1 MFVVHSTL
9 SEQSLQK
16 NSECNSDSDQP
27 NLKVSMAYNLRHD
40 FPISSVEP
48 FVKDIIRSVASL
60 PRRQKQLVLV
70 LMDLCALPLMMWL
83 AYAIRLARPN
93 VEVMSG
99 LEAWYLYVSILGVL
113 IFALLGIYSA
123 IVRSFNE
130 DYLLRISIG
139 TFVQIVALYVIKKL
153 DLAFIPMSIPLMYG
167 FMLFS
172 YMWWSRAVIRYATI
186 KTFAKKQTLTRVAIY
201 GAGLAGQQIAAALN
215 RSDDYL
221 PVCFIDD
228 KKSLQGQSLSG
239 LKIYSPKRAATK
251 FGKFAIAEVLL
262 AMPSVGRARK
272 KEIIE
277 SFDSADVK
285 IMELPGVTQLVDG
298 QVQISDI
305 HEVDIIDLLGRDPVP
320 PKPELLEKNIKD
332 KVVMVTGAGGSIGSE
347 LCRQIVKHQPKMLVL
362 FEMSEFALYS
372 IDRELQTSG
381 IRVIPVL
388 GSVTNQTKLERIIAQ
403 YKVQTVYHAAAYKH
417 VPLVEANPFEGIYN
431 TSIGTARSVDAA
443 VNQGVE
449 TFVLISTDKAVR
461 PTNVMGASKRMA
473 ELYCQGL
480 ASTNPKTQISIV
492 RFGNVLGS
500 SGSVVPLF
508 KKQIAQGGP
517 VTVTHPEVTRYFMTI
532 PEAAQL
538 VIQAGAMG
546 TGGDVFLLD
555 MGEPVKIVDLA
566 KQMIRLSGFKTMD
579 DKGNGDIEIQF
590 TGLRPGEKLYEEL
603 LIDQENVEKTGHERI
618 LKSFEKYSEYP
629 EIYKVFNSLSE
640 SVDHSNFNQLTDIL
654 KKYVDGYRAC

>member
-1 MFVVHSTL
+1 
-9 SEQSLQK
+9 
-16 NSECNSDSDQP
+16 
-27 NLKVSMAYNLRHD
+27 
-40 FPISSVEP
+40 
-48 FVKDIIRSVASL
+48 VKEFIRSIASL
-60 PRRQKQLVLV
+60 PRRQKQIVLV
-70 LMDLCALPLMMWL
+70 LMDICVLPLMMWL

-93 VEVMSG
+93 VEVMQG
-99 LEAWYLYVSILGVL
+99 LDAWYIYVGILGIA
-113 IFALLGIYSA
+113 IFALLGIYRA

-130 DYLLRISIG
+130 DYLLRILIG
-139 TFVQIVALYVIKKL
+139 TFIQIVALYTIKKL
-153 DLAFIPMSIPLMYG
+153 NVAFIPMSIPLMYG

-172 YMWWSRAVIRYATI
+172 YMWWSRAVIRYATL
-186 KTFAKKQTLTRVAIY
+186 KTFAKKQSRKRVAIY

-228 KKSLQGQSLSG
+228 KRSLQGQSLSG
-239 LKIYSPKRAATK
+239 LKIYSPKKAQAKLGK
-251 FGKFAIAEVLL
+251 FGIEEVLL

-272 KEIIE
+272 KELIE
-277 SFDSADVK
+277 SFDTADVK

-298 QVQISDI
+298 QVQVSDI
-305 HEVDIIDLLGRDPVP
+305 REVDIIDLLGRDPVP

-372 IDRELQTSG
+372 IDRELQASD
-381 IRVIPVL
+381 IQIIPVL
-388 GSVTNQTKLERIIAQ
+388 GSVTNQQKLERIIQ
-403 YKVQTVYHAAAYKH
+403 EYKVQTIYHAAAYKH

-431 TSIGTARSVDAA
+431 TSIGTQRSVDAA
-443 VNQGVE
+443 VNQNVE

-480 ASTNPKTQISIV
+480 ASTHPHTQISIV

-508 KKQIAQGGP
+508 KKQIAKGGP

-555 MGEPVKIVDLA
+555 MGESVKIVDLA
-566 KQMIRLSGFKTMD
+566 KQMIRLSGFRPID
-579 DKGNGDIEIQF
+579 ENGIGDIEIQF

-603 LIDQENVEKTGHERI
+603 LIDQKGVECTEHERI
-618 LKSFEKYSEYP
+618 LRAYEQYFSYEEVKRVFLQLESN
-629 EIYKVFNSLSE
+629 IYQDKMADLYG
-640 SVDHSNFNQLTDIL
+640 IL
-654 KKYVDGYRAC
+654 KKYVDGFK

>member
-1 MFVVHSTL
+1 M
-9 SEQSLQK
+9 K
-16 NSECNSDSDQP
+16 
-27 NLKVSMAYNLRHD
+27 D
-40 FPISSVEP
+40 F
-48 FVKDIIRSVASL
+48 IRSIASL
-60 PRRQKQLVLV
+60 PRRQKQIVLV
-70 LMDLCALPLMMWL
+70 LMDICVLPLMMWL

-93 VEVMSG
+93 VQVMQG
-99 LEAWYLYVSILGVL
+99 LDAWYIYVGICGIA
-113 IFALLGIYSA
+113 IFALLGIYRA

-130 DYLLRISIG
+130 DYLLRILIG
-139 TFVQIVALYVIKKL
+139 TFIQIVALYTIKKL
-153 DLAFIPMSIPLMYG
+153 NVAFIPMSIPLMYG

-172 YMWWSRAVIRYATI
+172 YMWWSRAVIRYATL
-186 KTFAKKQTLTRVAIY
+186 KTFAKKQSRKRVAIY

-228 KKSLQGQSLSG
+228 KRSLQGQSLSG
-239 LKIYSPKRAATK
+239 LKIYSPKKAQAKLGK
-251 FGKFAIAEVLL
+251 FGIEEVLL

-277 SFDSADVK
+277 SFDTADVK

-298 QVQISDI
+298 KVKVSDI
-305 HEVDIIDLLGRDPVP
+305 REVDIIDLLGRDPVP
-320 PKPELLEKNIKD
+320 PKPELLEKNIKN

-372 IDRELQTSG
+372 IDRELQASD
-381 IRVIPVL
+381 IQIIPVL
-388 GSVTNQTKLERIIAQ
+388 GSVTNQQKLERIIQ
-403 YKVQTVYHAAAYKH
+403 EYKVQTIYHAAAYKH

-431 TSIGTARSVDAA
+431 TSIGTQRSVDAA
-443 VNQGVE
+443 VKQNVE

-566 KQMIRLSGFKTMD
+566 KQMIRLSGFRAID
-579 DKGNGDIEIQF
+579 ENGIGDIEIQF

-603 LIDQENVEKTGHERI
+603 LIDADNVEKTDHERI
-618 LKSFEKYSEYP
+618 LKSFEKSYEYL
-629 EIYKVFNSLSE
+629 EVSQIFT
-640 SVDHSNFNQLTDIL
+640 QLKHYRHDDDLNELFTIL
-654 KKYVDGYRAC
+654 KKYVDGYCSASIDK

>member
-1 MFVVHSTL
+1 M
-9 SEQSLQK
+9 
-16 NSECNSDSDQP
+16 
-27 NLKVSMAYNLRHD
+27 
-40 FPISSVEP
+40 
-48 FVKDIIRSVASL
+48 KDIIRYLASL
-60 PRRQKQLVLV
+60 PRRQKQIVLV
-70 LMDLCALPLMMWL
+70 AMDICVLPVIMWL
-83 AYAIRLARPN
+83 VYAIRLATPN
-93 VEVMSG
+93 VAVMQG
-99 LEAWYLYVSILGVL
+99 LDFWYVYVGVFGVL
-113 IFALLGIYSA
+113 IFTLLGIYSA

-130 DYLLRISIG
+130 DYLLRLSIA
-139 TFVQIVALYVIKKL
+139 TFIQIVGLYAIKKL
-153 DLAFIPMSIPLMYG
+153 NLAFIPMSIPLMYG
-167 FMLFS
+167 FVLFS
-172 YMWWSRAVIRYATI
+172 YMWWSRAVIRYATLR
-186 KTFAKKQTLTRVAIY
+186 TFAKKQNRKRVAIY
-201 GAGLAGQQIAAALN
+201 GAGLAGQQIAAALH

-221 PVCFIDD
+221 PICFIDD
-228 KKSLQGQSLSG
+228 KASLHGQSLSG
-239 LKIYSPKRAATK
+239 LKIYAPKKALGK
-251 FGKFAIAEVLL
+251 LGKFHIEEILL
-262 AMPSVGRARK
+262 AMPSVSRTRK

-277 SFDSADVK
+277 SFELADVK
-285 IMELPGVTQLVDG
+285 IMELPGVTQLVGG
-298 QVQISDI
+298 QVQVSDI
-305 HEVDIIDLLGRDPVP
+305 REVDIIDLLGRDPVP
-320 PKPELLEKNIKD
+320 PKPELLEKNIKN

-347 LCRQIVKHQPKMLVL
+347 LCRQIVKHQPKLLIL

-372 IDRELQTSG
+372 IDRELQNSG
-381 IRVIPVL
+381 IQVVPVL
-388 GSVTNQTKLERIIAQ
+388 GAVTNQAKLEHIIAEYQ
-403 YKVQTVYHAAAYKH
+403 VQTVYHAAAYKH

-443 VNQGVE
+443 VNQKVE

-480 ASTNPKTQISIV
+480 AATNPQTQISIV

-566 KQMIRLSGFKTMD
+566 KQMIRLSGFRPID
-579 DKGNGDIEIQF
+579 ENGVGDIEIQF

-603 LIDQENVEKTGHERI
+603 LIDQESVEKTEHERI
-618 LKSFEKYSEYP
+618 LKSYEKYIIFYEVSN
-629 EIYKVFNSLSE
+629 IFKQFNNTCVDENLEDLNKILSR
-640 SVDHSNFNQLTDIL
+640 
-654 KKYVDGYRAC
+654 YVDGFNR

>member
-1 MFVVHSTL
+1 M
-9 SEQSLQK
+9 
-16 NSECNSDSDQP
+16 
-27 NLKVSMAYNLRHD
+27 
-40 FPISSVEP
+40 
-48 FVKDIIRSVASL
+48 KDIIRSIASL
-60 PRRQKQLVLV
+60 PRRQKQIVLV
-70 LMDLCALPLMMWL
+70 LMDICVLPLMMWL

-93 VEVMSG
+93 VQVMQG
-99 LEAWYLYVSILGVL
+99 LDAWYIYVGMLGIA
-113 IFALLGIYSA
+113 IFALLGIYRA

-130 DYLLRISIG
+130 DYLLRILIG
-139 TFVQIVALYVIKKL
+139 TFIQIVALYTIKKL
-153 DLAFIPMSIPLMYG
+153 NVAFIPMSIPLMYG

-172 YMWWSRAVIRYATI
+172 YMWWSRAVIRYATL
-186 KTFAKKQTLTRVAIY
+186 KTFAKKQSRKRVAIY

-228 KKSLQGQSLSG
+228 KRSLQGQSLSG
-239 LKIYSPKRAATK
+239 LKIYSPKKAQAKLGK
-251 FGKFAIAEVLL
+251 FGIEEVLL

-277 SFDSADVK
+277 SFDTADVK

-298 QVQISDI
+298 QVQVSDI
-305 HEVDIIDLLGRDPVP
+305 REVDIIDLLGRDPVP
-320 PKPELLEKNIKD
+320 PKPELLEKNIKN

-372 IDRELQTSG
+372 IDRELQASD
-381 IRVIPVL
+381 IQIIPVL
-388 GSVTNQTKLERIIAQ
+388 GSVTNQQKLERIIEE
-403 YKVQTVYHAAAYKH
+403 YKVQTIYHAAAYKH

-431 TSIGTARSVDAA
+431 TSIGTQRSVDAA
-443 VNQGVE
+443 VKQNVE

-566 KQMIRLSGFKTMD
+566 KQMIRLSGFRAID
-579 DKGNGDIEIQF
+579 ENGIGDIEVQF

-603 LIDQENVEKTGHERI
+603 LIDAENVEKTDHERI
-618 LKSFEKYSEYP
+618 LKSYEIFCKYSDISNTFQQLLNIRSMES
-629 EIYKVFNSLSE
+629 SL
-640 SVDHSNFNQLTDIL
+640 FLLIDIL
-654 KKYVDGYRAC
+654 NKYVDGFKERSIN

>member
-1 MFVVHSTL
+1 M
-9 SEQSLQK
+9 K
-16 NSECNSDSDQP
+16 
-27 NLKVSMAYNLRHD
+27 D
-40 FPISSVEP
+40 F
-48 FVKDIIRSVASL
+48 IRSIASL
-60 PRRQKQLVLV
+60 PRRQKQVVLV
-70 LMDLCALPLMMWL
+70 TMDVCMLPLMMWL

-93 VEVMSG
+93 VTVMQG
-99 LEAWYLYVSILGVL
+99 LEAWFIYVAIFGVSV
-113 IFALLGIYSA
+113 FAVLGIYRA

-139 TFVQIVALYVIKKL
+139 TFVQIVALYAIKKL
-153 DLAFIPMSIPLMYG
+153 DVAFIPMSIPLMYG

-172 YMWWSRAVIRYATI
+172 YMWWSRAVIRYATL
-186 KTFAKKQTLTRVAIY
+186 KTFAKKQTRKRVAIY

-215 RSDDYL
+215 RSDDYI

-228 KKSLQGQSLSG
+228 KKSLRGQSLSG
-239 LKIYSPKRAATK
+239 LKIYSPKKAQKKLGK
-251 FGKFAIAEVLL
+251 FGIEEVLL

-277 SFDSADVK
+277 SFEATDVK

-298 QVQISDI
+298 KVKVSDI
-305 HEVDIIDLLGRDPVP
+305 REVDIIDLLGRDSIP
-320 PKPELLEKNIKD
+320 PKPELLEKNIKN

-372 IDRELQTSG
+372 IDRELQVSG
-381 IRVIPVL
+381 IEVIPVL
-388 GSVTNQTKLERIIAQ
+388 GSVTNQQKLERILQQ
-403 YKVQTVYHAAAYKH
+403 YAVQTVYHAAAYKH

-431 TSIGTARSVDAA
+431 TSIGTQRSVDAA
-443 VNQGVE
+443 VAQGVG

-555 MGEPVKIVDLA
+555 MGESVKIVDLA
-566 KQMIRLSGFKTMD
+566 QQMIRLSGFRPID
-579 DKGNGDIEIQF
+579 ENGVGDIEIQF

-603 LIDQENVEKTGHERI
+603 LIDQKRVEKTEHERI
-618 LKSFEKYSEYP
+618 LKSYEKCFLFSDIHEAFLLCQ
-629 EIYKVFNSLSE
+629 EIRRKENLYELT
-640 SVDHSNFNQLTDIL
+640 QLFITF
-654 KKYVDGYRAC
+654 VDGYILNGNDP

>member
-1 MFVVHSTL
+1 M
-9 SEQSLQK
+9 
-16 NSECNSDSDQP
+16 
-27 NLKVSMAYNLRHD
+27 
-40 FPISSVEP
+40 
-48 FVKDIIRSVASL
+48 KDIIRSIASL
-60 PRRQKQLVLV
+60 PRRQKQIVLV
-70 LMDLCALPLMMWL
+70 LMDICVLPLMMWL
-83 AYAIRLARPN
+83 AYAIRLARLN
-93 VEVMSG
+93 VQVMQG
-99 LEAWYLYVSILGVL
+99 LDTWYIYVGVVGIL
-113 IFALLGIYSA
+113 IFALLGIYRA

-130 DYLLRISIG
+130 DYLLRILIG
-139 TFVQIVALYVIKKL
+139 TFIQIVALYTIKKL
-153 DLAFIPMSIPLMYG
+153 NVAFIPMSIPLMYG

-172 YMWWSRAVIRYATI
+172 YMWWSRAVIRYATL
-186 KTFAKKQTLTRVAIY
+186 KTFAKKQSRKRVAIY

-228 KKSLQGQSLSG
+228 KRSLQGQSLSG
-239 LKIYSPKRAATK
+239 LKIYSPKKAQAKLGK
-251 FGKFAIAEVLL
+251 FGIEEVLL

-277 SFDSADVK
+277 SFDTADVK

-298 QVQISDI
+298 QVQVSDI
-305 HEVDIIDLLGRDPVP
+305 REVDIIDLLGRDPVP
-320 PKPELLEKNIKD
+320 PKPELLEKNIKN

-372 IDRELQTSG
+372 IDRELQASD
-381 IRVIPVL
+381 IQIIPVL
-388 GSVTNQTKLERIIAQ
+388 GSVTNQQKLERIIQ
-403 YKVQTVYHAAAYKH
+403 EYKVQTVYHAAAYKH

-431 TSIGTARSVDAA
+431 TSIGTQRSVDAA
-443 VNQGVE
+443 VNQNVE

-566 KQMIRLSGFKTMD
+566 KQMIRLSGFRAIGEND
-579 DKGNGDIEIQF
+579 IGDIEIQF

-603 LIDQENVEKTGHERI
+603 LIDADNVEKTDHERI
-618 LKSFEKYSEYP
+618 LKSYEKYYGYLEVSE
-629 EIYKVFNSLSE
+629 IFT
-640 SVDHSNFNQLTDIL
+640 QLKHYRYSDDLKELFRIL
-654 KKYVDGYRAC
+654 KKYVDGYCSAFIDK

>member
-1 MFVVHSTL
+1 M
-9 SEQSLQK
+9 K
-16 NSECNSDSDQP
+16 
-27 NLKVSMAYNLRHD
+27 D
-40 FPISSVEP
+40 F
-48 FVKDIIRSVASL
+48 IRSIASL
-60 PRRQKQLVLV
+60 PRRQKQIVLV
-70 LMDLCALPLMMWL
+70 LMDICVLPLMMWL

-93 VEVMSG
+93 VQVMQG
-99 LEAWYLYVSILGVL
+99 LDAWYIYVGMFGIA
-113 IFALLGIYSA
+113 IFALLGIYRA

-130 DYLLRISIG
+130 DYLLRILIG
-139 TFVQIVALYVIKKL
+139 TFIQIVALYTIKKL
-153 DLAFIPMSIPLMYG
+153 NVAFIPMSIPLMYG

-172 YMWWSRAVIRYATI
+172 YMWWSRAVIRYATL
-186 KTFAKKQTLTRVAIY
+186 KTFAKKQSRKRVAIY

-228 KKSLQGQSLSG
+228 KRSLQGQSLSG
-239 LKIYSPKRAATK
+239 LKIYSPKKAQAKLGK
-251 FGKFAIAEVLL
+251 FGIEEVLL

-277 SFDSADVK
+277 SFDTADVK

-298 QVQISDI
+298 KVKVSDI
-305 HEVDIIDLLGRDPVP
+305 REVDIIDLLGRDPVP
-320 PKPELLEKNIKD
+320 PKPELLEKNIKN

-347 LCRQIVKHQPKMLVL
+347 LCRQIVKHQPNMLVL

-372 IDRELQTSG
+372 IDRELQASD
-381 IRVIPVL
+381 IQIIPVL
-388 GSVTNQTKLERIIAQ
+388 GSVTNQQKLERIIQ
-403 YKVQTVYHAAAYKH
+403 EYKVQTVYHAAAYKH

-431 TSIGTARSVDAA
+431 TSIGTQRSVDAA
-443 VNQGVE
+443 VNQNVE

-480 ASTNPKTQISIV
+480 ASTNPNTQISIV

-566 KQMIRLSGFKTMD
+566 KQMIRLSGFRAID
-579 DKGNGDIEIQF
+579 ENGIGDIEVQF

-603 LIDQENVEKTGHERI
+603 LIDADNVEKTEHERI
-618 LKSFEKYSEYP
+618 LKSYEKYYGYLEVSE
-629 EIYKVFNSLSE
+629 IFIQLKNYKYRDDLNELFK
-640 SVDHSNFNQLTDIL
+640 IL
-654 KKYVDGYRAC
+654 KKYVDGYCSASIDK

>member
-1 MFVVHSTL
+1 M
-9 SEQSLQK
+9 K
-16 NSECNSDSDQP
+16 
-27 NLKVSMAYNLRHD
+27 D
-40 FPISSVEP
+40 F
-48 FVKDIIRSVASL
+48 IRSIASL
-60 PRRQKQLVLV
+60 PRRQKQIVLV
-70 LMDLCALPLMMWL
+70 LMDICVLPLMMWL

-93 VEVMSG
+93 VQVMQG
-99 LEAWYLYVSILGVL
+99 LDAWYIYVGICGIA
-113 IFALLGIYSA
+113 IFALLGIYRA

-130 DYLLRISIG
+130 DYLLRILIG
-139 TFVQIVALYVIKKL
+139 TFIQIVALYTIKKL
-153 DLAFIPMSIPLMYG
+153 NVAFIPMSIPLMYG

-172 YMWWSRAVIRYATI
+172 YMWWSRAVIRYATL
-186 KTFAKKQTLTRVAIY
+186 KTFAKKQSRKRVAIY

-228 KKSLQGQSLSG
+228 KRSLHGQSLSG
-239 LKIYSPKRAATK
+239 LKIYSPKKAQAKLGK
-251 FGKFAIAEVLL
+251 FGIEEVLL
-262 AMPSVGRARK
+262 AMPSVGRTRK
-272 KEIIE
+272 KELIA
-277 SFDSADVK
+277 SFYTADVK

-298 QVQISDI
+298 KVKVSDI
-305 HEVDIIDLLGRDPVP
+305 REVDIIDLLGRDPVP
-320 PKPELLEKNIKD
+320 PKPELLEKNIKN

-372 IDRELQTSG
+372 IDRELQASD
-381 IRVIPVL
+381 IQIIPVL
-388 GSVTNQTKLERIIAQ
+388 GSVTNQQKLERIIQ
-403 YKVQTVYHAAAYKH
+403 EYKVQTIYHAAAYKH

-431 TSIGTARSVDAA
+431 TSIGTQRSVDAA
-443 VNQGVE
+443 VNQNVE

-566 KQMIRLSGFKTMD
+566 KQMIRLSGFRAID
-579 DKGNGDIEIQF
+579 ENGIGDIEIQF

-603 LIDQENVEKTGHERI
+603 LIDADNVEKTEHERI
-618 LKSFEKYSEYP
+618 LKSYEKYYGYLEVSE
-629 EIYKVFNSLSE
+629 IFT
-640 SVDHSNFNQLTDIL
+640 QLKHYRYSDDLKELFRIL
-654 KKYVDGYRAC
+654 KKYVDGYCSAFIDK

>member
-1 MFVVHSTL
+1 M
-9 SEQSLQK
+9 
-16 NSECNSDSDQP
+16 
-27 NLKVSMAYNLRHD
+27 
-40 FPISSVEP
+40 
-48 FVKDIIRSVASL
+48 KDIIRSIASL
-60 PRRQKQLVLV
+60 PRRQKQIVLV
-70 LMDLCALPLMMWL
+70 LMDICILPLMMWL

-93 VEVMSG
+93 VQVMQG
-99 LEAWYLYVSILGVL
+99 LDAWYIYVGICGIA
-113 IFALLGIYSA
+113 IFALLGIYRA

-130 DYLLRISIG
+130 DYLLRILIG
-139 TFVQIVALYVIKKL
+139 TFIQIVALYTIKKL
-153 DLAFIPMSIPLMYG
+153 NVAFIPMSIPLMYG

-172 YMWWSRAVIRYATI
+172 YMWWSRAVIRYATL
-186 KTFAKKQTLTRVAIY
+186 KTFAKKQSRKRVAIY

-228 KKSLQGQSLSG
+228 KRSLQGQSLSG
-239 LKIYSPKRAATK
+239 LKIYSPKKAQAKLGK
-251 FGKFAIAEVLL
+251 FGIEEVLL

-277 SFDSADVK
+277 SFDTADVK

-298 QVQISDI
+298 KVKVSDI
-305 HEVDIIDLLGRDPVP
+305 REVDIIDLLGRDPVP
-320 PKPELLEKNIKD
+320 PKPELLEKNIKN

-372 IDRELQTSG
+372 IDRELQASD
-381 IRVIPVL
+381 IQIIPVL
-388 GSVTNQTKLERIIAQ
+388 GSVTNQQKLERIIQ
-403 YKVQTVYHAAAYKH
+403 EYKVQTVYHAAAYKH

-431 TSIGTARSVDAA
+431 TSIGTQRSVDAA
-443 VNQGVE
+443 VNQNVE

-566 KQMIRLSGFKTMD
+566 KQMIRLSGFRAID
-579 DKGNGDIEIQF
+579 ENGIGDIEIQF

-603 LIDQENVEKTGHERI
+603 LIDADNVEKTEHERI
-618 LKSFEKYSEYP
+618 LKSYEKYYGYLEVSE
-629 EIYKVFNSLSE
+629 IFIQLKNYKYRDDLNELF
-640 SVDHSNFNQLTDIL
+640 TIL
-654 KKYVDGYRAC
+654 KKYVDGYCSASIDK

>member
-1 MFVVHSTL
+1 M
-9 SEQSLQK
+9 K
-16 NSECNSDSDQP
+16 
-27 NLKVSMAYNLRHD
+27 D
-40 FPISSVEP
+40 F
-48 FVKDIIRSVASL
+48 IRSIASL
-60 PRRQKQLVLV
+60 PRRQKQIVLV
-70 LMDLCALPLMMWL
+70 LMDICILPLMMWL

-93 VEVMSG
+93 VQVMQG
-99 LEAWYLYVSILGVL
+99 LDAWYIYVGICGIA
-113 IFALLGIYSA
+113 IFALLGIYRA

-130 DYLLRISIG
+130 DYLLRILIG
-139 TFVQIVALYVIKKL
+139 TFIQIVALYTIKKL
-153 DLAFIPMSIPLMYG
+153 NVAFIPMSIPLMYG

-172 YMWWSRAVIRYATI
+172 YMWWSRAVIRYATL
-186 KTFAKKQTLTRVAIY
+186 KTFAKKQSRKRVAIY

-228 KKSLQGQSLSG
+228 KRSLQGQSLSG
-239 LKIYSPKRAATK
+239 LKIYSPKKAQAK
-251 FGKFAIAEVLL
+251 FGKFGIEEVLL

-277 SFDSADVK
+277 SFDTADVK

-298 QVQISDI
+298 QVQVSDI
-305 HEVDIIDLLGRDPVP
+305 REVDIIDLLGRDPVP
-320 PKPELLEKNIKD
+320 PKPELLEKNIKN
-332 KVVMVTGAGGSIGSE
+332 KAVMVTGAGGSIGSE

-372 IDRELQTSG
+372 IDRELQASD
-381 IRVIPVL
+381 IQIIPVL
-388 GSVTNQTKLERIIAQ
+388 GSVTNQQKLERIIQ
-403 YKVQTVYHAAAYKH
+403 EYKVQTVYHAAAYKH

-431 TSIGTARSVDAA
+431 TSIGTQRSVDAA
-443 VNQGVE
+443 VNQNVE

-508 KKQIAQGGP
+508 KKQIAKGGP

-546 TGGDVFLLD
+546 TGGNVFLLD

-566 KQMIRLSGFKTMD
+566 KQMIRLSGLRAID
-579 DKGNGDIEIQF
+579 ENGIGDIEVQF

-603 LIDQENVEKTGHERI
+603 LIDADNVEKTEHERI
-618 LKSFEKYSEYP
+618 LKSYEKFYEFN
-629 EIYKVFNSLSE
+629 EIFSIFLIM
-640 SVDHSNFNQLTDIL
+640 SNFNDTKDYNTQLANIL
-654 KKYVDGYRAC
+654 SKYVDGYKVILKK

>member
-1 MFVVHSTL
+1 M
-9 SEQSLQK
+9 
-16 NSECNSDSDQP
+16 
-27 NLKVSMAYNLRHD
+27 
-40 FPISSVEP
+40 
-48 FVKDIIRSVASL
+48 DICI
-60 PRRQKQLVLV
+60 
-70 LMDLCALPLMMWL
+70 LPLMMWL

-93 VEVMSG
+93 VQVMQG
-99 LEAWYLYVSILGVL
+99 LDAWYIYVGVVGIA
-113 IFALLGIYSA
+113 IFALLGIYRA

-130 DYLLRISIG
+130 DYLLRILIG
-139 TFVQIVALYVIKKL
+139 TFIQIVALYTIKKL
-153 DLAFIPMSIPLMYG
+153 NVAFIPMSIPLMYG

-172 YMWWSRAVIRYATI
+172 YMWWSRAVIRYATL
-186 KTFAKKQTLTRVAIY
+186 KTFAKKQSRKRVAIY

-228 KKSLQGQSLSG
+228 KHSLQGQSLSG
-239 LKIYSPKRAATK
+239 LKIYAPHRAAAKLGK
-251 FGKFAIAEVLL
+251 FGIEEVLL

-272 KEIIE
+272 KELIE
-277 SFDSADVK
+277 SFDTADVK

-298 QVQISDI
+298 QVQVSDI
-305 HEVDIIDLLGRDPVP
+305 REVDIIDLLGRDPVP
-320 PKPELLEKNIKD
+320 PKPELLEKNIKN

-372 IDRELQTSG
+372 IDRELQASD
-381 IRVIPVL
+381 IQIIPVL
-388 GSVTNQTKLERIIAQ
+388 GSVTNQQKLERIIQ
-403 YKVQTVYHAAAYKH
+403 EYKVQTIYHAAAYKH
-417 VPLVEANPFEGIYN
+417 VPLVESNPFEGIYN
-431 TSIGTARSVDAA
+431 TSIGTQRSVDAA
-443 VNQGVE
+443 VKQNVE

-555 MGEPVKIVDLA
+555 MGEPVKIIDLA
-566 KQMIRLSGFKTMD
+566 KQMIRLSGFRAID
-579 DKGNGDIEIQF
+579 ENGIGDIEIQF

-603 LIDQENVEKTGHERI
+603 LIDAENVEKTDHERI
-618 LKSFEKYSEYP
+618 LKSFEKFFTYAEMHETFIQFKKYSQYE
-629 EIYKVFNSLSE
+629 
-640 SVDHSNFNQLTDIL
+640 NFDDLICRL
-654 KKYVDGYRAC
+654 KQYVDGFKH

>member
-1 MFVVHSTL
+1 M
-9 SEQSLQK
+9 
-16 NSECNSDSDQP
+16 
-27 NLKVSMAYNLRHD
+27 
-40 FPISSVEP
+40 
-48 FVKDIIRSVASL
+48 KDIIRYLASL
-60 PRRQKQLVLV
+60 PRRQKQLVFV
-70 LMDLCALPLMMWL
+70 AMDVCVLPLIMWL
-83 AYAIRLARPN
+83 VYAIRLAKPN
-93 VEVMSG
+93 VPVMQG
-99 LEAWYLYVSILGVL
+99 LDFWYLYVGMFGVL

-130 DYLLRISIG
+130 DYLLRISIA
-139 TFVQIVALYVIKKL
+139 TFIQIVGLYAIKKL

-172 YMWWSRAVIRYATI
+172 WMWWSRAVIRYATL
-186 KTFAKKQTLTRVAIY
+186 KTFAKKQNRKRVAIY
-201 GAGLAGQQIAAALN
+201 GAGLAGQQIAAALF

-228 KKSLQGQSLSG
+228 KASLQGQSLSG
-239 LKIYSPKRAATK
+239 LSIYSPKRISNK
-251 FGKFAIAEVLL
+251 LGKFQIEEILL

-277 SFDSADVK
+277 SFELADVK

-298 QVQISDI
+298 QVKVSDI
-305 HEVDIIDLLGRDPVP
+305 REVDIIDLLGRDPVP
-320 PKPELLEKNIKD
+320 PKAELLEKNIKD

-347 LCRQIVKHQPKMLVL
+347 LCRQIVKHQPKILVL

-372 IDRELQTSG
+372 IDRELQNSAVQ
-381 IRVIPVL
+381 IVPVL
-388 GSVTNQTKLERIIAQ
+388 GSVTNQAKLERVIAAYQ
-403 YKVQTVYHAAAYKH
+403 VQTVYHAAAYKH

-473 ELYCQGL
+473 ELYCQAL

-508 KKQIAQGGP
+508 KKQIATGGP
-517 VTVTHPEVTRYFMTI
+517 VTVTHPDVTRYFMTI

-566 KQMIRLSGFKTMD
+566 KQMIRLSGFKPMD
-579 DKGNGDIEIQF
+579 EKGLGDIEIQF

-603 LIDQENVEKTGHERI
+603 LIDHENVEHTNHQRI
-618 LKSFEKYSEYP
+618 LKSFETYYAMEVISVLFQKLNDLYVDNNNLEEVY
-629 EIYKVFNSLSE
+629 YLLS
-640 SVDHSNFNQLTDIL
+640 
-654 KKYVDGYRAC
+654 KYVDGYQRFNR

>member
-1 MFVVHSTL
+1 M
-9 SEQSLQK
+9 
-16 NSECNSDSDQP
+16 
-27 NLKVSMAYNLRHD
+27 
-40 FPISSVEP
+40 
-48 FVKDIIRSVASL
+48 KDIIRSIASL
-60 PRRQKQLVLV
+60 PRRQKQIVLV
-70 LMDLCALPLMMWL
+70 LMDICVLPLMMWL

-93 VEVMSG
+93 VQVMQG
-99 LEAWYLYVSILGVL
+99 LDAWYIYVGIFGIA
-113 IFALLGIYSA
+113 IFALLGIYRA

-130 DYLLRISIG
+130 DYLLRILIG
-139 TFVQIVALYVIKKL
+139 TFIQIVALYTIKKL
-153 DLAFIPMSIPLMYG
+153 NVAFIPMSIPLMYG

-172 YMWWSRAVIRYATI
+172 YMWWSRAVIRYATL
-186 KTFAKKQTLTRVAIY
+186 KTFAKKQSRKRVAIY

-228 KKSLQGQSLSG
+228 KKSLRSQSLSG
-239 LKIYSPKRAATK
+239 LKIYSPKKAQTKLGK
-251 FGKFAIAEVLL
+251 FGIEEVLL

-298 QVQISDI
+298 QVQVSDI
-305 HEVDIIDLLGRDPVP
+305 REVDIIDLLGRDPVP
-320 PKPELLEKNIKD
+320 PKAELLEKNIKN

-347 LCRQIVKHQPKMLVL
+347 LCRQIVKHQPKLLVL

-372 IDRELQTSG
+372 IDRELQASD
-381 IRVIPVL
+381 IHIIPVL
-388 GSVTNQTKLERIIAQ
+388 GSVTNQSKLERILQEYA
-403 YKVQTVYHAAAYKH
+403 VQTVYHAAAYKH

-431 TSIGTARSVDAA
+431 TSIGTQRSVDAA
-443 VNQGVE
+443 VNQNVE

-566 KQMIRLSGFKTMD
+566 KQMIRLSGFKPVD
-579 DKGNGDIEIQF
+579 EKGLGDIKIEF

-603 LIDQENVEKTGHERI
+603 LIDAENVEKTKHERI
-618 LKSFEKYSEYP
+618 LKSFEQFYSIKEMKGVYVNF
-629 EIYKVFNSLSE
+629 EKIHKDEDRLSLYK
-640 SVDHSNFNQLTDIL
+640 IL
-654 KKYVDGYRAC
+654 ENHVDGFVR

>member
-1 MFVVHSTL
+1 
-9 SEQSLQK
+9 
-16 NSECNSDSDQP
+16 
-27 NLKVSMAYNLRHD
+27 
-40 FPISSVEP
+40 
-48 FVKDIIRSVASL
+48 VKDIIRSIASL
-60 PRRQKQLVLV
+60 PRRQKQIVLV
-70 LMDLCALPLMMWL
+70 LMDLCVLPLMMWM

-93 VEVMSG
+93 VQVMQG
-99 LEAWYLYVSILGVL
+99 LDSWYVYIGSLGVA

-139 TFVQIVALYVIKKL
+139 TFVQIVALYAIKKL
-153 DLAFIPMSIPLMYG
+153 DVAFIPMSIPLMYG

-186 KTFAKKQTLTRVAIY
+186 KTFAKKQTRKRVAIY

-239 LKIYSPKRAATK
+239 LNIYSPKRALNKLGK
-251 FGKFAIAEVLL
+251 FGIEEILL

-298 QVQISDI
+298 RVQISDI
-305 HEVDIIDLLGRDPVP
+305 REVDIIDLLGRDPVP
-320 PKPELLEKNIKD
+320 PKAELLEKNIKN

-347 LCRQIVKHQPKMLVL
+347 LCRQIVKHQPKLVVL

-372 IDRELQTSG
+372 IDRELQNAG
-381 IRVIPVL
+381 IRIVPIL
-388 GSVTNQTKLERIIAQ
+388 GSVTNQQKLERIIAEYQ
-403 YKVQTVYHAAAYKH
+403 VQTVYHAAAYKH

-566 KQMIRLSGFKTMD
+566 KQMIRLSGFRPMD
-579 DKGNGDIEIQF
+579 ENGVGDIEIQF

-603 LIDQENVEKTGHERI
+603 LIDQEHVENTEHSRI
-618 LKSFEKYSEYP
+618 LKSYETYYSWQ
-629 EIYKVFNSLSE
+629 EILTVFDSLNMLSRE
-640 SVDHSNFNQLTDIL
+640 NVETKPLYTLLN
-654 KKYVDGYRAC
+654 KYVVGFNR

>member
-1 MFVVHSTL
+1 M
-9 SEQSLQK
+9 K
-16 NSECNSDSDQP
+16 
-27 NLKVSMAYNLRHD
+27 D
-40 FPISSVEP
+40 F
-48 FVKDIIRSVASL
+48 IRSIASL
-60 PRRQKQLVLV
+60 PRRQKQIVLV
-70 LMDLCALPLMMWL
+70 LMDICVLPLMMWL

-93 VEVMSG
+93 VQVMQG
-99 LEAWYLYVSILGVL
+99 LDAWYIYVGIFGIA
-113 IFALLGIYSA
+113 IFALLGIYRA

-130 DYLLRISIG
+130 DYLLRILIG
-139 TFVQIVALYVIKKL
+139 TFIQIVVLYSIKKL
-153 DLAFIPMSIPLMYG
+153 NVAFIPMSIPLMYG

-172 YMWWSRAVIRYATI
+172 YMWWSRAVIRYATL
-186 KTFAKKQTLTRVAIY
+186 KTFAKKQSRKRVAIY

-228 KKSLQGQSLSG
+228 KRSLQGQSLSG
-239 LKIYSPKRAATK
+239 LKIYSPKKAQAKLGK
-251 FGKFAIAEVLL
+251 FGIEEVLL
-262 AMPSVGRARK
+262 AMPSVGRTRK

-277 SFDSADVK
+277 SFDTADVK

-298 QVQISDI
+298 QVQVSDI
-305 HEVDIIDLLGRDPVP
+305 REVDIIDLLGRDPVP
-320 PKPELLEKNIKD
+320 PKPELLEKNIKN

-347 LCRQIVKHQPKMLVL
+347 LCRQIVKHQPKLLVL

-372 IDRELQTSG
+372 IDRELQASN
-381 IRVIPVL
+381 VSVVPVL
-388 GSVTNQTKLERIIAQ
+388 GSVTNQSKLERILQQ
-403 YKVQTVYHAAAYKH
+403 YAVQTVYHAAAYKH

-431 TSIGTARSVDAA
+431 TSIGTQRSVDAA
-443 VNQGVE
+443 VNQNVE

-555 MGEPVKIVDLA
+555 MGESVKIVDLA
-566 KQMIRLSGFKTMD
+566 KQMIRLSGFRAID
-579 DKGNGDIEIQF
+579 ENGLGDIEIQF

-603 LIDQENVEKTGHERI
+603 LIDADNVEKTGHERI
-618 LKSFEKYSEYP
+618 LKSFEKFYKHSEISNVYNEFN
-629 EIYKVFNSLSE
+629 EIMTDENKA
-640 SVDHSNFNQLTDIL
+640 QLMRIL
-654 KKYVDGYRAC
+654 RIYVDGFVHS

>member
-1 MFVVHSTL
+1 M
-9 SEQSLQK
+9 
-16 NSECNSDSDQP
+16 
-27 NLKVSMAYNLRHD
+27 
-40 FPISSVEP
+40 
-48 FVKDIIRSVASL
+48 KDIIRSIASL
-60 PRRQKQLVLV
+60 PRRQKQIVLV
-70 LMDLCALPLMMWL
+70 LMDICVLPLMMWL

-93 VEVMSG
+93 VQVMQG
-99 LEAWYLYVSILGVL
+99 LDAWYIYIGIFGIA
-113 IFALLGIYSA
+113 IFALLGIYRA

-130 DYLLRISIG
+130 DYLLRILIG
-139 TFVQIVALYVIKKL
+139 TFIQIVALYTIKKL
-153 DLAFIPMSIPLMYG
+153 NVAFIPMSIPLMYG

-172 YMWWSRAVIRYATI
+172 YMWWSRAVIRYATL
-186 KTFAKKQTLTRVAIY
+186 KTFAKKQSRKRVAIY

-228 KKSLQGQSLSG
+228 KKSLRSQSLSG
-239 LKIYSPKRAATK
+239 LKIYSPKKAQTKLGK
-251 FGKFAIAEVLL
+251 FGIEEVLL

-298 QVQISDI
+298 QVQVSDI
-305 HEVDIIDLLGRDPVP
+305 REVDIIDLLGRDPVP
-320 PKPELLEKNIKD
+320 PKAELLEKNIKN

-347 LCRQIVKHQPKMLVL
+347 LCRQIVKHQPKLLVL

-372 IDRELQTSG
+372 IDRELQASD
-381 IRVIPVL
+381 IHIIPVL
-388 GSVTNQTKLERIIAQ
+388 GSVTNQSKLERILQQ
-403 YKVQTVYHAAAYKH
+403 YAVQTVYHAAAYKH

-431 TSIGTARSVDAA
+431 TSIGTQRSVDAA
-443 VNQGVE
+443 VNQNVE

-566 KQMIRLSGFKTMD
+566 KQMIRLSGFKPVD
-579 DKGNGDIEIQF
+579 EKGLGDIKIEF

-603 LIDQENVEKTGHERI
+603 LIDAENVEKTKHERI
-618 LKSFEKYSEYP
+618 LKSFEQFYSIKEMKEVYVNF
-629 EIYKVFNSLSE
+629 EKIHKDENRLGLYK
-640 SVDHSNFNQLTDIL
+640 IL
-654 KKYVDGYRAC
+654 ENHVDGFVR

>member
-1 MFVVHSTL
+1 M
-9 SEQSLQK
+9 K
-16 NSECNSDSDQP
+16 
-27 NLKVSMAYNLRHD
+27 D
-40 FPISSVEP
+40 F
-48 FVKDIIRSVASL
+48 IRSIASL
-60 PRRQKQLVLV
+60 PRRQKQIVLV
-70 LMDLCALPLMMWL
+70 LMDICILPLMMWL
-83 AYAIRLARPN
+83 AYAIRLARLN
-93 VEVMSG
+93 VQVMQG
-99 LEAWYLYVSILGVL
+99 LDAWYIYVGICGIA
-113 IFALLGIYSA
+113 IFALLGIYRA

-130 DYLLRISIG
+130 DYLLRILVG
-139 TFVQIVALYVIKKL
+139 TFIQIVALYTIKKL
-153 DLAFIPMSIPLMYG
+153 NVAFIPMSIPLMYG

-172 YMWWSRAVIRYATI
+172 YMWWSRAVIRYATL
-186 KTFAKKQTLTRVAIY
+186 KTFAKKQSRKRVAIY

-228 KKSLQGQSLSG
+228 KRSLQGQSLSG
-239 LKIYSPKRAATK
+239 LKIYAPQRAAAKLGK
-251 FGKFAIAEVLL
+251 FGIEEVLL
-262 AMPSVGRARK
+262 AMPSVGRGRK

-298 QVQISDI
+298 QVQVSDI
-305 HEVDIIDLLGRDPVP
+305 REVDIIDLLGRDPVP
-320 PKPELLEKNIKD
+320 PKPELLEKNIKN

-347 LCRQIVKHQPKMLVL
+347 LCRQIVKHQPKLLVL

-372 IDRELQTSG
+372 IDRELQASD
-381 IRVIPVL
+381 IQIIPVL
-388 GSVTNQTKLERIIAQ
+388 GSVTNQSKLERILQHYA
-403 YKVQTVYHAAAYKH
+403 VQTVYHAAAYKH

-431 TSIGTARSVDAA
+431 TSIGTQRSVDAA
-443 VNQGVE
+443 VNQNVE

-555 MGEPVKIVDLA
+555 MGEPVKIIDLA
-566 KQMIRLSGFKTMD
+566 KQMIRLSGFRAID
-579 DKGNGDIEIQF
+579 ENGIGDIEIQF

-603 LIDQENVEKTGHERI
+603 LIDAENVEKTDHERI
-618 LKSFEKYSEYP
+618 LKSFEKFFAYAEMHDTFIQFKKYSQHE
-629 EIYKVFNSLSE
+629 NLS
-640 SVDHSNFNQLTDIL
+640 DLFFRL
-654 KKYVDGYRAC
+654 KQYVDGFRN

>member
-1 MFVVHSTL
+1 M
-9 SEQSLQK
+9 
-16 NSECNSDSDQP
+16 
-27 NLKVSMAYNLRHD
+27 
-40 FPISSVEP
+40 
-48 FVKDIIRSVASL
+48 KDIIGYLASL
-60 PRRQKQLVLV
+60 PRRQKQIV
-70 LMDLCALPLMMWL
+70 LMAMDICVFPFMMWL

-93 VEVMSG
+93 VEVMQG
-99 LEAWYLYVSILGVL
+99 LDFWYSYVGILGIL

-130 DYLLRISIG
+130 DYLLQISIG
-139 TFVQIVALYVIKKL
+139 TFIQIVALYTIKKL
-153 DLAFIPMSIPLMYG
+153 GWAFIPMSIPLMYG

-172 YMWWSRAVIRYATI
+172 WMWWSRAVIRYATL
-186 KTFAKKQTLTRVAIY
+186 KTFAKKQNRKRVAIY

-228 KKSLQGQSLSG
+228 KSSLQGQSLSG
-239 LKIYSPKRAATK
+239 LKIYSPKRASNK
-251 FGKFAIAEVLL
+251 LGKFAIEEILL

-277 SFDSADVK
+277 SFELADVK
-285 IMELPGVTQLVDG
+285 IMELPGVTQLIDG
-298 QVQISDI
+298 QVQVSDI

-347 LCRQIVKHQPKMLVL
+347 LCRQIVKHQPKLLVL

-372 IDRELQTSG
+372 IDRELQSSG
-381 IRVIPVL
+381 IQVIPIL
-388 GSVTNQTKLERIIAQ
+388 GSVTNQAKLEIIIDQ
-403 YKVQTVYHAAAYKH
+403 YQVQTVYHAAAYKH

-480 ASTNPKTQISIV
+480 AATSPKTQISIV

-566 KQMIRLSGFKTMD
+566 KQMIRLSGFRPMD
-579 DKGNGDIEIQF
+579 ENGTGDIAIQF

-603 LIDQENVEKTGHERI
+603 LIDHEEVQTTGHERI
-618 LKSFEKYSEYP
+618 LKSFEKHA
-629 EIYKVFNSLSE
+629 SLDMLQPIFRQLDNIKE
-640 SVDHSNFNQLTDIL
+640 DQKNLEWLLNQLE
-654 KKYVDGYRAC
+654 YFVDGYNCRKSVHIH

>member
-1 MFVVHSTL
+1 M
-9 SEQSLQK
+9 
-16 NSECNSDSDQP
+16 
-27 NLKVSMAYNLRHD
+27 
-40 FPISSVEP
+40 
-48 FVKDIIRSVASL
+48 KDIIRYLASL
-60 PRRQKQLVLV
+60 PRRQKQIVLV
-70 LMDLCALPLMMWL
+70 AMDICVFPVIMWL
-83 AYAIRLARPN
+83 VYAIRLATPN
-93 VEVMSG
+93 VAVMQG
-99 LEAWYLYVSILGVL
+99 LDFWYVYVGVFGVV
-113 IFALLGIYSA
+113 IFTLLGIYSA

-130 DYLLRISIG
+130 DYLLRLSIA
-139 TFVQIVALYVIKKL
+139 TFIQIVGLYAIKKL
-153 DLAFIPMSIPLMYG
+153 NLAFIPMSIPLMYG
-167 FMLFS
+167 FVLFS
-172 YMWWSRAVIRYATI
+172 YMWWSRAVIRYATLR
-186 KTFAKKQTLTRVAIY
+186 TFAKKQNRKRVAIY
-201 GAGLAGQQIAAALN
+201 GAGLAGQQIAAALH

-221 PVCFIDD
+221 PICFIDD
-228 KKSLQGQSLSG
+228 KASLHGQSLSG
-239 LKIYSPKRAATK
+239 LKIYAPKKALGK
-251 FGKFAIAEVLL
+251 LGKFHIEEILL
-262 AMPSVGRARK
+262 AMPSVSRARK

-277 SFDSADVK
+277 SFELADVK
-285 IMELPGVTQLVDG
+285 IMELPGVTQLVGG
-298 QVQISDI
+298 QVQVSDI
-305 HEVDIIDLLGRDPVP
+305 REVDIIDLLGRDPVP
-320 PKPELLEKNIKD
+320 PKPELLEKNIKN

-347 LCRQIVKHQPKMLVL
+347 LCRQIVKHQPKLLVL

-372 IDRELQTSG
+372 IDRELQNSS
-381 IRVIPVL
+381 ILVVPVL
-388 GSVTNQTKLERIIAQ
+388 GSVTNQQKLERIIAEYQ
-403 YKVQTVYHAAAYKH
+403 VQTVYHAAAYKH

-480 ASTNPKTQISIV
+480 ASTQPKTQISIV

-566 KQMIRLSGFKTMD
+566 KQMIRLSGFRPID
-579 DKGNGDIEIQF
+579 ENGIGDIEIQF

-603 LIDQENVEKTGHERI
+603 LIDQEDVENTQHSRI
-618 LKSFEKYSEYP
+618 LKSYEKYYSLQ
-629 EIYKVFNSLSE
+629 EILNVFDQLNMLSIE
-640 SVDHSNFNQLTDIL
+640 NAETKTLYTLLN
-654 KKYVDGYRAC
+654 KYVVGFNR

>member
-1 MFVVHSTL
+1 M
-9 SEQSLQK
+9 
-16 NSECNSDSDQP
+16 
-27 NLKVSMAYNLRHD
+27 
-40 FPISSVEP
+40 
-48 FVKDIIRSVASL
+48 KDIIRSIASL
-60 PRRQKQLVLV
+60 PRRQKQIVLV
-70 LMDLCALPLMMWL
+70 LMDICVLPLMMWL

-93 VEVMSG
+93 VQVMQG
-99 LEAWYLYVSILGVL
+99 LDAWYIYVGIFGIA
-113 IFALLGIYSA
+113 IFALLGIYRA

-130 DYLLRISIG
+130 DYLLRILIG
-139 TFVQIVALYVIKKL
+139 TFIQIVALYTIKKL
-153 DLAFIPMSIPLMYG
+153 NVAFIPMSIPLMYG

-172 YMWWSRAVIRYATI
+172 YMWWSRAVIRYATL
-186 KTFAKKQTLTRVAIY
+186 KTFAKKQSRKRVAIY

-228 KKSLQGQSLSG
+228 KRSLKGQSLSG
-239 LKIYSPKRAATK
+239 LKIYSPKKAQTKLGK
-251 FGKFAIAEVLL
+251 FGIEEVLL

-277 SFDSADVK
+277 SFDSADAK

-298 QVQISDI
+298 QVQVSDI
-305 HEVDIIDLLGRDPVP
+305 REVDIIDLLGRDPVP
-320 PKPELLEKNIKD
+320 PKPELLEKNIKN

-372 IDRELQTSG
+372 IDRELQASD
-381 IRVIPVL
+381 IQIIPVL
-388 GSVTNQTKLERIIAQ
+388 GSVTNQQKLERIIQ
-403 YKVQTVYHAAAYKH
+403 EYNVQTVYHAAAYKH

-431 TSIGTARSVDAA
+431 TSIGTQRSVDAA
-443 VNQGVE
+443 VNQNVE

-566 KQMIRLSGFKTMD
+566 KQMIRLSGFKPVD
-579 DKGNGDIEIQF
+579 EKGLGDIKIEF

-603 LIDQENVEKTGHERI
+603 LIDAENVEKTKHERI
-618 LKSFEKYSEYP
+618 LKSFEQFYSIKEMKEVYVNF
-629 EIYKVFNSLSE
+629 EKIHKDEDRLSLYK
-640 SVDHSNFNQLTDIL
+640 IL
-654 KKYVDGYRAC
+654 ENHVDGFFR

>member
-1 MFVVHSTL
+1 M
-9 SEQSLQK
+9 
-16 NSECNSDSDQP
+16 
-27 NLKVSMAYNLRHD
+27 
-40 FPISSVEP
+40 
-48 FVKDIIRSVASL
+48 KDIIRSIASL
-60 PRRQKQLVLV
+60 PRRQKQIVLV
-70 LMDLCALPLMMWL
+70 LMDICVLPLMMWL

-93 VEVMSG
+93 VHVMQG
-99 LEAWYLYVSILGVL
+99 LDAWYIYVGICGIA
-113 IFALLGIYSA
+113 IFALLGIYRA

-130 DYLLRISIG
+130 DYLLRILIG
-139 TFVQIVALYVIKKL
+139 TFIQIVALYTIKKL
-153 DLAFIPMSIPLMYG
+153 NIAFIPMSIPLMYG

-172 YMWWSRAVIRYATI
+172 YMWWSRAVIRYATL
-186 KTFAKKQTLTRVAIY
+186 KTFAKKQSRKRVAIY

-228 KKSLQGQSLSG
+228 KRSLHGQSLSG
-239 LKIYSPKRAATK
+239 LKIYSPRKVQAKLGK
-251 FGKFAIAEVLL
+251 FGIEEVLL

-272 KEIIE
+272 KDIIE
-277 SFDSADVK
+277 SFDTADVK

-298 QVQISDI
+298 QVQVSDI
-305 HEVDIIDLLGRDPVP
+305 REVDIIDLLGRDPVP
-320 PKPELLEKNIKD
+320 PKPELLEKNIKN

-372 IDRELQTSG
+372 IDRELQNAGVEVVS
-381 IRVIPVL
+381 IL
-388 GSVTNQTKLERIIAQ
+388 GSVTHQIKLERILQQHA
-403 YKVQTVYHAAAYKH
+403 VQTVYHAAAYKH

-443 VNQGVE
+443 VAQGVE

-480 ASTNPKTQISIV
+480 AATKPQTQISIV

-508 KKQIAQGGP
+508 KKQIEKGGP
-517 VTVTHPEVTRYFMTI
+517 VTVTHSEVTRYFMTI

-566 KQMIRLSGFKTMD
+566 KQMIRLSGFKPID
-579 DKGNGDIEIQF
+579 EKGLGDIALQF

-603 LIDQENVEKTGHERI
+603 LIESENVSKTDHERI
-618 LKSFEKYSEYP
+618 LKSYEHFYFFDQINS
-629 EIYKVFNSLSE
+629 VFLQLSDLSE
-640 SVDHSNFNQLTDIL
+640 QGENQTKIKNIL
-654 KKYVDGYRAC
+654 QTYVEGYKTKDLHKN

>member
-1 MFVVHSTL
+1 
-9 SEQSLQK
+9 
-16 NSECNSDSDQP
+16 
-27 NLKVSMAYNLRHD
+27 
-40 FPISSVEP
+40 
-48 FVKDIIRSVASL
+48 VKDFIRSIASL
-60 PRRQKQLVLV
+60 PRRQKQIVLV
-70 LMDLCALPLMMWL
+70 LMDICILPLMMWL

-93 VEVMSG
+93 VQVMQG
-99 LEAWYLYVSILGVL
+99 LDAWYIYVGICGIA
-113 IFALLGIYSA
+113 IFALLGIYRA

-130 DYLLRISIG
+130 DYLLRILIG
-139 TFVQIVALYVIKKL
+139 TFIQIVALYTIKKL
-153 DLAFIPMSIPLMYG
+153 NVAFIPMSIPLMYG

-172 YMWWSRAVIRYATI
+172 YMWWSRAVIRYATL
-186 KTFAKKQTLTRVAIY
+186 KTFAKKQSRKRVAIY

-228 KKSLQGQSLSG
+228 KRSLQGQSLSG
-239 LKIYSPKRAATK
+239 LKIYSPKKAQAKLGK
-251 FGKFAIAEVLL
+251 FGIEEVLL
-262 AMPSVGRARK
+262 AMPSVGRTRK
-272 KEIIE
+272 KELIE
-277 SFDSADVK
+277 SFDTADVK

-298 QVQISDI
+298 KVKVSDI
-305 HEVDIIDLLGRDPVP
+305 REVDIIDLLGRDPVP
-320 PKPELLEKNIKD
+320 PKPELLEKNIKN

-372 IDRELQTSG
+372 IDRELQASD
-381 IRVIPVL
+381 IQIIPVL
-388 GSVTNQTKLERIIAQ
+388 GSVTNQQKLERIIQ
-403 YKVQTVYHAAAYKH
+403 EYKVQTVYHAAAYKH

-431 TSIGTARSVDAA
+431 TSIGTQRSVDAA
-443 VNQGVE
+443 VNQNVE

-480 ASTNPKTQISIV
+480 AATKPQTQISIV

-508 KKQIAQGGP
+508 KKQIEKGGP

-566 KQMIRLSGFKTMD
+566 KQMIRLSGFRAID
-579 DKGNGDIEIQF
+579 ENGIGDIEIQF

-603 LIDQENVEKTGHERI
+603 LIDADNVEKTEHERI
-618 LKSFEKYSEYP
+618 LKSYEKYYGYLEVSE
-629 EIYKVFNSLSE
+629 IFIQLKNYKYRDDLNELF
-640 SVDHSNFNQLTDIL
+640 TIL
-654 KKYVDGYRAC
+654 KKYVDGYCSASIDK

>member
-1 MFVVHSTL
+1 
-9 SEQSLQK
+9 
-16 NSECNSDSDQP
+16 
-27 NLKVSMAYNLRHD
+27 
-40 FPISSVEP
+40 
-48 FVKDIIRSVASL
+48 
-60 PRRQKQLVLV
+60 
-70 LMDLCALPLMMWL
+70 MDVCVLPLIMWL
-83 AYAIRLARPN
+83 VYAIRLAKPN
-93 VEVMSG
+93 VPVMQG
-99 LEAWYLYVSILGVL
+99 LDFWYLYVGMFGVL

-130 DYLLRISIG
+130 DYLLRISIA
-139 TFVQIVALYVIKKL
+139 TFIQIVGLYAIKKL

-172 YMWWSRAVIRYATI
+172 WMWWSRAVIRYATL
-186 KTFAKKQTLTRVAIY
+186 KTFAKKQNRKRVAIY
-201 GAGLAGQQIAAALN
+201 GAGLAGQQIAAALF

-228 KKSLQGQSLSG
+228 KASLQGQSLSG
-239 LKIYSPKRAATK
+239 LSIYSPKRVSNK
-251 FGKFAIAEVLL
+251 LGKFQIEEILL

-277 SFDSADVK
+277 SFELADVK

-298 QVQISDI
+298 QVKVSDI
-305 HEVDIIDLLGRDPVP
+305 REVDIIDLLGRDPVP
-320 PKPELLEKNIKD
+320 PKAELLEKNIQD

-347 LCRQIVKHQPKMLVL
+347 LCRQIVKHQPKLLVL

-372 IDRELQTSG
+372 IDRELQNSAVQ
-381 IRVIPVL
+381 IVPVL
-388 GSVTNQTKLERIIAQ
+388 GSVTNQAKLERVLQ
-403 YKVQTVYHAAAYKH
+403 EYQVQTVYHAAAYKH

-508 KKQIAQGGP
+508 KKQIATGGP
-517 VTVTHPEVTRYFMTI
+517 VTVTHPDVTRYFMTI

-566 KQMIRLSGFKTMD
+566 KQMIRLSGFKPMD
-579 DKGNGDIEIQF
+579 EKSLGDIEIQF

-603 LIDQENVEKTGHERI
+603 LIDHENVEKTEHQRI
-618 LKSFEKYSEYP
+618 LKSYEIFYSYN
-629 EIYKVFNSLSE
+629 EIFNIFNDLKVYTNENQISELLS
-640 SVDHSNFNQLTDIL
+640 IL
-654 KKYVDGYRAC
+654 VKYVDGYKPHLNSNN

>member
-1 MFVVHSTL
+1 M
-9 SEQSLQK
+9 
-16 NSECNSDSDQP
+16 
-27 NLKVSMAYNLRHD
+27 
-40 FPISSVEP
+40 
-48 FVKDIIRSVASL
+48 KDIIRYLASL
-60 PRRQKQLVLV
+60 PRRQKQFVFV
-70 LMDLCALPLMMWL
+70 AMDVCVLPLIMWL
-83 AYAIRLARPN
+83 VYAIRLAKPN
-93 VEVMSG
+93 VPVMQG
-99 LEAWYLYVSILGVL
+99 LDFWYLYVGMLGVL
-113 IFALLGIYSA
+113 ILALLGIYSA

-130 DYLLRISIG
+130 DYLLRISIA
-139 TFVQIVALYVIKKL
+139 TFIQIVGLYAIKKL

-172 YMWWSRAVIRYATI
+172 WMWWSRAVIRYATL
-186 KTFAKKQTLTRVAIY
+186 KTFAKKQNRKRVAIY
-201 GAGLAGQQIAAALN
+201 GAGLAGQQIAAALF

-228 KKSLQGQSLSG
+228 KASLQGQSLSG
-239 LKIYSPKRAATK
+239 LSIYSPKRISNK
-251 FGKFAIAEVLL
+251 LGKFQIEEILL

-277 SFDSADVK
+277 SFELADVK

-298 QVQISDI
+298 QVKVSDI
-305 HEVDIIDLLGRDPVP
+305 REVDIIDLLGRDPVP
-320 PKPELLEKNIKD
+320 PKAELLEKNIKD
-332 KVVMVTGAGGSIGSE
+332 KVVMVTGAGGSIGAE
-347 LCRQIVKHQPKMLVL
+347 LCRQIVKHQPKILVL

-372 IDRELQTSG
+372 IDRELQNSAVQ
-381 IRVIPVL
+381 IVPVL
-388 GSVTNQTKLERIIAQ
+388 GSVTNQAKLERVIAEYQ
-403 YKVQTVYHAAAYKH
+403 VQTVYHAAAYKH

-508 KKQIAQGGP
+508 KKQIATGGP
-517 VTVTHPEVTRYFMTI
+517 ITVTHPDVTRYFMTI

-566 KQMIRLSGFKTMD
+566 KQMIRLSGFKPMD
-579 DKGNGDIEIQF
+579 EKGHGDIEIQF

-603 LIDQENVEKTGHERI
+603 LIDHGNVEKTEHQRI
-618 LKSFEKYSEYP
+618 LKSYEIFYSYN
-629 EIYKVFNSLSE
+629 EIFNIFNDLKVYVNHNQISELLS
-640 SVDHSNFNQLTDIL
+640 IL
-654 KKYVDGYRAC
+654 VKYVDGYKPHLNSNN

>member
-1 MFVVHSTL
+1 M
-9 SEQSLQK
+9 
-16 NSECNSDSDQP
+16 
-27 NLKVSMAYNLRHD
+27 
-40 FPISSVEP
+40 
-48 FVKDIIRSVASL
+48 KDIIRSIASL
-60 PRRQKQLVLV
+60 PRRQKQIVLV
-70 LMDLCALPLMMWL
+70 LMDICVLPLMMWL
-83 AYAIRLARPN
+83 AYAVRLARPN
-93 VEVMSG
+93 VQVMQG
-99 LEAWYLYVSILGVL
+99 LDAWYIYVGIFGIAV
-113 IFALLGIYSA
+113 FALLGIYRA

-130 DYLLRISIG
+130 DYLLRILIG
-139 TFVQIVALYVIKKL
+139 TFIQIVVLYTIKKL
-153 DLAFIPMSIPLMYG
+153 NVAFIPMSIPLMYG

-172 YMWWSRAVIRYATI
+172 YMWWSRAVIRYATL
-186 KTFAKKQTLTRVAIY
+186 KTFAKKQSRKRVAIY

-228 KKSLQGQSLSG
+228 KRSLHGQSLSG
-239 LKIYSPKRAATK
+239 LKIYAPQRAAAKLGK
-251 FGKFAIAEVLL
+251 FGIEEVLL

-298 QVQISDI
+298 QVQVSDI
-305 HEVDIIDLLGRDPVP
+305 REVDIIDLLGRDPVP
-320 PKPELLEKNIKD
+320 PKAELLEKNIKN

-372 IDRELQTSG
+372 IDRELQPSG
-381 IRVIPVL
+381 VHVVPVL
-388 GSVTNQTKLERIIAQ
+388 GSVTHQSKLERILQQ
-403 YKVQTVYHAAAYKH
+403 YAVQTVYHAAAYKH

-431 TSIGTARSVDAA
+431 TSIGTQHSVDAA
-443 VNQGVE
+443 VAQGVE

-480 ASTNPKTQISIV
+480 ASTHPHTQISIV

-517 VTVTHPEVTRYFMTI
+517 VTVTDPEVTRYFMTI

-555 MGEPVKIVDLA
+555 MGESVKIVDLA
-566 KQMIRLSGFKTMD
+566 KQMIRLSGFRPVD
-579 DKGNGDIEIQF
+579 ENGLGDIEIRF

-603 LIDQENVEKTGHERI
+603 LIDSDNVEKTQHLRI
-618 LKSFEKYSEYP
+618 MKSYEGYITYT
-629 EIYKVFNSLSE
+629 EIVEVFNKISSLA
-640 SVDHSNFNQLTDIL
+640 VDNHNIELLYKILT
-654 KKYVDGYRAC
+654 KYVDGYTKS

>member
-1 MFVVHSTL
+1 M
-9 SEQSLQK
+9 K
-16 NSECNSDSDQP
+16 
-27 NLKVSMAYNLRHD
+27 D
-40 FPISSVEP
+40 F
-48 FVKDIIRSVASL
+48 IRSIASL
-60 PRRQKQLVLV
+60 PRRQKQIVLV
-70 LMDLCALPLMMWL
+70 LMDICVLPLMMWL

-93 VEVMSG
+93 VQVMQG
-99 LEAWYLYVSILGVL
+99 LDAWYIYVGICGIA
-113 IFALLGIYSA
+113 IFALLGIYRA

-130 DYLLRISIG
+130 DYLLRILIG
-139 TFVQIVALYVIKKL
+139 TFIQIVALYTIKKL
-153 DLAFIPMSIPLMYG
+153 NVAFIPMSIPLMYG

-172 YMWWSRAVIRYATI
+172 YMWWSRAVIRYATL
-186 KTFAKKQTLTRVAIY
+186 KTFAKKQSRKRVAIY

-228 KKSLQGQSLSG
+228 KRSLHGQSLSG
-239 LKIYSPKRAATK
+239 LKIYSPKKAQAKLGK
-251 FGKFAIAEVLL
+251 FGIEEVLL

-277 SFDSADVK
+277 SFDTADVK

-298 QVQISDI
+298 KVKVSDI
-305 HEVDIIDLLGRDPVP
+305 REVDIIDLLGRDPVP
-320 PKPELLEKNIKD
+320 PKPELLEKNIKN

-372 IDRELQTSG
+372 IDRELQASD
-381 IRVIPVL
+381 IQIIPVL
-388 GSVTNQTKLERIIAQ
+388 GSVTNQQKLERIIQ
-403 YKVQTVYHAAAYKH
+403 EYKVQTVYHAAAYKH

-431 TSIGTARSVDAA
+431 TSIGTQRSVDAA
-443 VNQGVE
+443 VNQNVE

-566 KQMIRLSGFKTMD
+566 KQMIRLSGFRAID
-579 DKGNGDIEIQF
+579 ENDIGDIEVQF

-603 LIDQENVEKTGHERI
+603 LIDAENVEKTEHERI
-618 LKSFEKYSEYP
+618 LKSYEKYYGYLEVSE
-629 EIYKVFNSLSE
+629 IFIQLKNYKYRDDLNELF
-640 SVDHSNFNQLTDIL
+640 TIL
-654 KKYVDGYRAC
+654 KKYVDGYCSASIDK

>member
-1 MFVVHSTL
+1 M
-9 SEQSLQK
+9 
-16 NSECNSDSDQP
+16 
-27 NLKVSMAYNLRHD
+27 
-40 FPISSVEP
+40 
-48 FVKDIIRSVASL
+48 KDIIRSIASL
-60 PRRQKQLVLV
+60 PRRQKQIVLV
-70 LMDLCALPLMMWL
+70 LMDICVLPLMMWL

-93 VEVMSG
+93 VQVMQG
-99 LEAWYLYVSILGVL
+99 LDAWYIYVGIFGIA
-113 IFALLGIYSA
+113 IFALLGIYRA

-130 DYLLRISIG
+130 DYLLRILIG
-139 TFVQIVALYVIKKL
+139 TFIQIVALYTIKKL
-153 DLAFIPMSIPLMYG
+153 NVAFIPMSIPLMYG

-172 YMWWSRAVIRYATI
+172 YMWWSRAVIRYATL
-186 KTFAKKQTLTRVAIY
+186 KTFAKKQSRKRVAIY

-215 RSDDYL
+215 RSDNYL

-228 KKSLQGQSLSG
+228 KKSLRSQSLSG
-239 LKIYSPKRAATK
+239 LKIYSPKKAQTKLGK
-251 FGKFAIAEVLL
+251 FGIEEVLL

-298 QVQISDI
+298 QVQVSDI
-305 HEVDIIDLLGRDPVP
+305 REVDIIDLLGRDPVP
-320 PKPELLEKNIKD
+320 PKAELLEKNIKN

-372 IDRELQTSG
+372 IDRELQASD
-381 IRVIPVL
+381 IQIIPVL
-388 GSVTNQTKLERIIAQ
+388 GSVTNQSKLERILQQ
-403 YKVQTVYHAAAYKH
+403 YAVQTVYHAAAYKH

-431 TSIGTARSVDAA
+431 TSIGTQRSVDAA
-443 VNQGVE
+443 VNQNVE

-566 KQMIRLSGFKTMD
+566 KQMIRLSGFKPVD
-579 DKGNGDIEIQF
+579 EKGLGDIKIEF

-603 LIDQENVEKTGHERI
+603 LIDAENVEKTKHERI
-618 LKSFEKYSEYP
+618 LKSFEQFYSIKEMKEVYVNF
-629 EIYKVFNSLSE
+629 EKIHKDEDRLSLYK
-640 SVDHSNFNQLTDIL
+640 IL
-654 KKYVDGYRAC
+654 ENHVDGFVR

>member
-1 MFVVHSTL
+1 M
-9 SEQSLQK
+9 
-16 NSECNSDSDQP
+16 
-27 NLKVSMAYNLRHD
+27 
-40 FPISSVEP
+40 
-48 FVKDIIRSVASL
+48 KDIIRYLASL
-60 PRRQKQLVLV
+60 PRRQKQLVFV
-70 LMDLCALPLMMWL
+70 AMDVCVLPLIMWL
-83 AYAIRLARPN
+83 VYAIRLAKPN
-93 VEVMSG
+93 VPVMQG
-99 LEAWYLYVSILGVL
+99 LDFWYLYVGMFGVL

-130 DYLLRISIG
+130 DYLLRISIA
-139 TFVQIVALYVIKKL
+139 TFIQIVGLYAIKKL

-172 YMWWSRAVIRYATI
+172 WMWWSRAVIRYATL
-186 KTFAKKQTLTRVAIY
+186 KTFAKKQNRKRVAIY
-201 GAGLAGQQIAAALN
+201 GAGLAGQQIAAALF

-228 KKSLQGQSLSG
+228 KASLQGQSLSG
-239 LKIYSPKRAATK
+239 LSIYSPKRISNK
-251 FGKFAIAEVLL
+251 LGKFQIEEILL

-277 SFDSADVK
+277 SFELADVK

-298 QVQISDI
+298 QVKVSDI
-305 HEVDIIDLLGRDPVP
+305 REVDIIDLLGRDPVP
-320 PKPELLEKNIKD
+320 PKAELLEKNIQD

-347 LCRQIVKHQPKMLVL
+347 LCRQIVKHQPKILVL

-372 IDRELQTSG
+372 IDRELQNSAVQ
-381 IRVIPVL
+381 IVPVL
-388 GSVTNQTKLERIIAQ
+388 GSVTNQTKLERVIAAYQ
-403 YKVQTVYHAAAYKH
+403 VQTVYHAAAYKH

-508 KKQIAQGGP
+508 KKQIATGGP
-517 VTVTHPEVTRYFMTI
+517 VTVTHPDVTRYFMTI

-566 KQMIRLSGFKTMD
+566 KQMIRLSGFKPMD
-579 DKGNGDIEIQF
+579 EKGLGDIEIQF

-603 LIDQENVEKTGHERI
+603 LIDHENVEHTNHQRI
-618 LKSFEKYSEYP
+618 LKSFETYYAMEVISVLFQKLNDLYVDNNNLEEVY
-629 EIYKVFNSLSE
+629 YLLS
-640 SVDHSNFNQLTDIL
+640 
-654 KKYVDGYRAC
+654 KYVDGYQRFNR